1 MALTR
6 LTTIGDSTSSNVLVD
21 DNGATRIEVN
31 TSGAVVTG
39 IITATSFDGVS
50 ESDTPLAVNSSFYE
64 IDDVL
69 TVSATIQI
77 ARASSNPG
85 TIYVK
90 HKEVAIAAPREL
102 IIADGEEHVIDTL
115 QIS

>member
-21 DNGATRIEVN
+21 DNGTTRVEAN
-31 TSGAVVTG
+31 TSGAVVSG
-39 IITATSFDGVS
+39 ILTATSFDGVS
-50 ESDTPLAVNSSFYE
+50 ESDTPLAVNGKFYE

-69 TVSATIQI
+69 LVDATIQI
-77 ARASSNPG
+77 SRASSNPG

-90 HKEVAIAAPREL
+90 HPEIEIANTKSM
-102 IIADGEEHVIDTL
+102 IIADGEELVIDAY
-115 QIS
+115 QFS

>member
-21 DNGATRIEVN
+21 DGGTTRVEAN

-39 IITATSFDGVS
+39 ILTATSFDGVS

-77 ARASSNPG
+77 TRASSNPG

-90 HKEVAIAAPREL
+90 HKEVEIASPREL
-102 IIADGEEHVIDTL
+102 IIAAGEELVIDTL

>member
-21 DNGATRIEVN
+21 DNGATRIEAN

-90 HKEVAIAAPREL
+90 HKEVEIAAPREL
-102 IIADGEEHVIDTL
+102 IIADGEELVIDTL